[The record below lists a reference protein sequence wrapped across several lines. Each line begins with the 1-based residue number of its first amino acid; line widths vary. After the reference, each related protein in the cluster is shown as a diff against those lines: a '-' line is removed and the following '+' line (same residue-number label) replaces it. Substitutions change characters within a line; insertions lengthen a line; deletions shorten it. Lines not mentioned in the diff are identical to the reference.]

1 MYTTETRTFPK
12 GIKEIRVFDDNISLR
27 FTSRDRTGY
36 ITLNNVTGKF
46 DIIPG
51 IGVDAPV
58 TSVNTMTGDV
68 VITAA
73 DLNAALVGHT
83 HLKADITDFAHTHT
97 KEDIADFGHT
107 HTKSQITD
115 LGAILPEA
123 PLDGK
128 QYARKNA
135 NWEEV
140 TSTAPSTGTNLS
152 ITRTSSSVVV
162 LSDTGTD
169 ASIPSAT
176 TSLAGVMTSLDK
188 LRVDNAV
195 QNINAVDGGISLVHI
210 RTGDTWNIKS
220 LQAGANITLSE
231 YAGVVTITGTG
242 SSSQDSKLTSNREV
256 TKSLSSTWESFTS
269 FVNSDVPKDLN
280 GFSLIIKL
288 ATGVHDIIS
297 DSPFIGFKNGN
308 IIILPETSNGVPGE
322 NKNSTLRIVS
332 SNSLRFFNLV
342 NVNIRLD
349 NIKIQHS
356 SNVSSPL
363 LHVTSNSVNVN
374 ISSRQCS
381 YDCTSSTT
389 SKGNVFSISG
399 QYGRS
404 GNSIYSAED
413 CFKECGTIITD
424 GNNTTYQTGI
434 LNVRTINN
442 IYAGTYGVTRIA
454 QGYGIQ
460 LLHTGP
466 QFWSIAET
474 DSTAV
479 KLATA

>member
-36 ITLNNVTGKF
+36 ITLNNATGKF

-83 HLKADITDFAHTHT
+83 HLKADITDFIHTHT
-97 KEDIADFGHT
+97 KADISDFGHT

-162 LSDTGTD
+162 LSDTGSD

-176 TSLAGVMTSLDK
+176 TSLAGVMTSSDK
-188 LRVDNAV
+188 LKVDSAV
-195 QNINAVDGGISLVHI
+195 QNINAVDGGISLVHT
-210 RTGDTWNIKS
+210 RTGDTCNIKS
-220 LQAGANITLSE
+220 IQAGANVTLTE
-231 YAGVVTITGTG
+231 YAGVITVSSTG
-242 SSSQDSKLTSNREV
+242 SGSNSMLLGNIEFYIDNI
-256 TKSLSSTWESFTS
+256 SEL
-269 FVNSDVPKDLN
+269 VNSMNTVPSNLN
-280 GFSLIIKL
+280 GFRVFLRMRKNTTLTYNNSYDFSRFRNGVIRIEGAIDSSASIYSTTSTFIIEDFITIFTKNSNVSIELSNLIIKL
-288 ATGVHDIIS
+288 TGNNTYGIDLVNAQSFEADFIYIEYLAALSNHKHFLRWNSRGEVIIRS
-297 DSPFIGFKNGN
+297 STIKLTTQP
-308 IIILPETSNGVPGE
+308 LV
-322 NKNSTLRIVS
+322 STLVYVKGEHTPI
-332 SNSLRFFNLV
+332 
-342 NVNIRLD
+342 IRLD
-349 NIKIQHS
+349 SVHTADTNLLRYLVYGSTASLLNSLGFANID
-356 SNVSSPL
+356 PA
-363 LHVTSNSVNVN
+363 VN
-374 ISSRQCS
+374 
-381 YDCTSSTT
+381 
-389 SKGNVFSISG
+389 
-399 QYGRS
+399 
-404 GNSIYSAED
+404 A
-413 CFKECGTIITD
+413 
-424 GNNTTYQTGI
+424 
-434 LNVRTINN
+434 
-442 IYAGTYGVTRIA
+442 IA
-454 QGYGIQ
+454 QDVAYGKFTI
-460 LLHTGP
+460 L
-466 QFWSIAET
+466 
-474 DSTAV
+474 
-479 KLATA
+479 

>member
-36 ITLNNVTGKF
+36 ITLNNSTGKF

-83 HLKADITDFAHTHT
+83 HLKADITDFIHTHT
-97 KEDIADFGHT
+97 KADISDFGHT

-162 LSDTGTD
+162 LSDTGSD

-176 TSLAGVMTSLDK
+176 TSLAGVMTSSDK
-188 LRVDNAV
+188 LKVDSAV
-195 QNINAVDGGISLVHI
+195 QNINAVDGGISLVHT
-210 RTGDTWNIKS
+210 RTGDTCNIKS
-220 LQAGANITLSE
+220 IQAGANVTLTE
-231 YAGVVTITGTG
+231 YAGVITVSSTG
-242 SSSQDSKLTSNREV
+242 SGSNSMLLGNIEFYIDNI
-256 TKSLSSTWESFTS
+256 SEL
-269 FVNSDVPKDLN
+269 VNSMNTVPSNLN
-280 GFSLIIKL
+280 GFRVFLRMRKNTTLTYNNSYDFSRFRNGVIRIEGVIDSSASIYSTTSTFIIEDFSTVFTKNSNVSIELGNLIIKL
-288 ATGVHDIIS
+288 TGNNTYGIDLVNAQSFEADFIYIEYLAALSNHKHFLRWNSRGEVIIHS
-297 DSPFIGFKNGN
+297 STIKLTTQP
-308 IIILPETSNGVPGE
+308 LV
-322 NKNSTLRIVS
+322 STLVYVKGEHTPI
-332 SNSLRFFNLV
+332 
-342 NVNIRLD
+342 IRLD
-349 NIKIQHS
+349 SVHTADTN
-356 SNVSSPL
+356 L
-363 LHVTSNSVNVN
+363 LRYLV
-374 ISSRQCS
+374 
-381 YDCTSSTT
+381 YGSTA
-389 SKGNVFSISG
+389 SML
-399 QYGRS
+399 
-404 GNSIYSAED
+404 NSIGFA
-413 CFKECGTIITD
+413 
-424 GNNTTYQTGI
+424 
-434 LNVRTINN
+434 N
-442 IYAGTYGVTRIA
+442 IDPAVNAIAQDVTYGKFTI
-454 QGYGIQ
+454 
-460 LLHTGP
+460 L
-466 QFWSIAET
+466 
-474 DSTAV
+474 
-479 KLATA
+479 

>member
-36 ITLNNVTGKF
+36 ITLNNTTGKF

-68 VITAA
+68 IITAA
-73 DLNAALVGHT
+73 DLNASIIG
-83 HLKADITDFAHTHT
+83 HTHT
-97 KEDIADFGHT
+97 KSEITDFTHAHTKADISDFGHT

-140 TSTAPSTGTNLS
+140 ISTTPSTGTNLS
-152 ITRTSSSVVV
+152 STRTSSSVVI

-176 TSLAGVMTSLDK
+176 TSLAGVMTSTDK
-188 LRVDNAV
+188 LRVDSAI
-195 QNINAVDGGISLVHI
+195 QNINAVDGGMSLVHI

-231 YAGVVTITGTG
+231 YAGVITITSTG
-242 SSSQDSKLTSNREV
+242 ASNNDSKLTSNRDV
-256 TKSLSSTWESFTS
+256 TKSLTSTWESFVN
-269 FVNSDVPKDLN
+269 FINSDVPKDLN
-280 GFSLIIKL
+280 GFTLRIKL
-288 ATGVHDIIS
+288 ASGVHDIIS
-297 DSPFIGFKNGN
+297 DMPITGFRNGN
-308 IIILPETSNGVPGE
+308 IYIYAETPNGVLGE
-322 NKNSTLRIVS
+322 DKNSTLRIVS
-332 SNSLRFFNLV
+332 SNSLRFFNLINV
-342 NVNIRLD
+342 NVKLEH
-349 NIKIQHS
+349 IKIQHS

-363 LHVTSNSVNVN
+363 VHVTSNSVNVN
-374 ISSRQCS
+374 INSRWCC
-381 YDCTSSTT
+381 YDCVSSTT
-389 SKGNVFSISG
+389 SKGNVFSIAG
-399 QYGRS
+399 QDGRCVD
-404 GNSIYSAED
+404 SIYSTED
-413 CFKECGTIITD
+413 CYKECGTVVTD
-424 GNNTTYQTGI
+424 GNNSTYRTGI
-434 LNVRTINN
+434 LHVRTINN
-442 IYAGTYGVTRIA
+442 IFAGTYGVTYIA
-454 QGYGIQ
+454 RGHGIQ
-460 LLHTGP
+460 LIHTGSS
-466 QFWSIAET
+466 FWSIAET

-479 KLATA
+479 KIVTA

>member
-36 ITLNNVTGKF
+36 ITLNNSTGKF

-97 KEDIADFGHT
+97 KKDIADFGHT

-162 LSDTGTD
+162 LSDTGSD

-176 TSLAGVMTSLDK
+176 TSLAGVMTSSDK
-188 LRVDNAV
+188 LKVDSAV
-195 QNINAVDGGISLVHI
+195 QNINAVDGGISLVHT
-210 RTGDTWNIKS
+210 RTGDTCNIKS
-220 LQAGANITLSE
+220 IQAGANVTLTE
-231 YAGVVTITGTG
+231 YAGVITVSSTG
-242 SSSQDSKLTSNREV
+242 SGSNSMLLGNIEFYIDNI
-256 TKSLSSTWESFTS
+256 SEL
-269 FVNSDVPKDLN
+269 VNSMNTVPSNLN
-280 GFSLIIKL
+280 GFSVFLRMRKNTTLTYNNSYDFSRFRNGVIRIEGVIDSSASIYSTTSTFIIEDFRTVFTKNSNVSIELGNLIIKL
-288 ATGVHDIIS
+288 TGNNTYGIDLVNAQSFEADFIYIEYLAALSNQKHFLRWNSRGEVIIS
-297 DSPFIGFKNGN
+297 SSTIKLTTQP
-308 IIILPETSNGVPGE
+308 LL
-322 NKNSTLRIVS
+322 STLVYVKGEHTPI
-332 SNSLRFFNLV
+332 
-342 NVNIRLD
+342 IRLD
-349 NIKIQHS
+349 SVHTADTN
-356 SNVSSPL
+356 L
-363 LHVTSNSVNVN
+363 LRYLVYGSTASLLNSLGFVN
-374 ISSRQCS
+374 IDPAVNAIAQ
-381 YDCTSSTT
+381 D
-389 SKGNVFSISG
+389 V
-399 QYGRS
+399 
-404 GNSIYSAED
+404 
-413 CFKECGTIITD
+413 
-424 GNNTTYQTGI
+424 
-434 LNVRTINN
+434 
-442 IYAGTYGVTRIA
+442 TYGKFTI
-454 QGYGIQ
+454 
-460 LLHTGP
+460 L
-466 QFWSIAET
+466 
-474 DSTAV
+474 
-479 KLATA
+479 